1 MIWSE
6 IMSKE
11 DTEGQLTSA
20 RQSILDAASKLIA
33 QKGVKNTSLADI
45 SKEVGISKGTL
56 YYYYS
61 NKNDIIYD
69 IADIHLKQI
78 TEELLSWI
86 DNIEQNIAPEEI
98 LRVVFERISTAETR
112 GKLHL
117 YLVSD
122 AVTSNE
128 PLKQRFREKYKE
140 WRIALE
146 DGLRKVLKNRTA
158 DYSVL
163 SYIILAALDGF
174 TIQWRLGVEKIPI
187 DGIANIFSKV
197 E

>member
-1 MIWSE
+1 
-6 IMSKE
+6 MSKE
-11 DTEGQLTSA
+11 DTAVQLIST
-20 RQSILDAASKLIA
+20 RQSILDEASKLIA

-61 NKNDIIYD
+61 TKNDIIYD

-78 TEELLSWI
+78 TDELLSWI
-86 DNIEQNIAPEEI
+86 DNIEDNIASEKI
-98 LRVVFERISTAETR
+98 LKVVFEKISTAETR

-117 YLVSD
+117 YLISD

-140 WRIALE
+140 WRLTLE
-146 DGLRKVLKNRTA
+146 DGLRKVLKNKTT
-158 DYSVL
+158 DYGVL

-174 TIQWRLGVEKIPI
+174 TVQWMLGVEKIPI
-187 DGIANIFSKV
+187 DGIAKLLSKV

>member
-1 MIWSE
+1 MI
-6 IMSKE
+6 KE
-11 DTEGQLTSA
+11 DTEGQLIST

-33 QKGVKNTSLADI
+33 QKGVKDTSLADI

-61 NKNDIIYD
+61 TKNDIIYD
-69 IADIHLKQI
+69 IADIHLRQI
-78 TEELLSWI
+78 TDELLSWI
-86 DNIEQNIAPEEI
+86 NNIEHNVAPEDI
-98 LRVVFERISTAETR
+98 LKVVFERISTAETR

-117 YLVSD
+117 YLISD

-158 DYSVL
+158 DYRVL

-174 TIQWRLGVEKIPI
+174 TIQWRLGEEKIPI
-187 DGIANIFSKV
+187 DGIANLLSKIK
-197 E
+197 

>member
-1 MIWSE
+1 MNN
-6 IMSKE
+6 E
-11 DTEGQLTSA
+11 DTEGQLISA
-20 RQSILDAASKLIA
+20 RQSILDSASQLIA

-69 IADIHLKQI
+69 IADIHLNKI
-78 TEELLSWI
+78 TKELLSWI
-86 DNIEQNIAPEEI
+86 DNIENNIAAEEI
-98 LRVVFERISTAETR
+98 LKEVFERISTAETR

-117 YLVSD
+117 YLISD

-140 WRIALE
+140 WRIALD
-146 DGLRKVLKNRTA
+146 DGLRKVLKDRA
-158 DYSVL
+158 VDYRIL
-163 SYIILAALDGF
+163 SYIILAAIDGF
-174 TIQWRLGVEKIPI
+174 TIQWRLGEEKIPI
-187 DGIANIFSKV
+187 DSIANFLSKS
-197 E
+197 

>member
-1 MIWSE
+1 MI
-6 IMSKE
+6 KE
-11 DTEGQLTSA
+11 DTEGQLIST

-33 QKGVKNTSLADI
+33 QKGVKDTSLADI

-61 NKNDIIYD
+61 TKNDIIYD

-78 TEELLSWI
+78 TDELLSWI
-86 DNIEQNIAPEEI
+86 NNIEHNVAPEDI
-98 LRVVFERISTAETR
+98 LKVVFERISTAETR

-117 YLVSD
+117 YLISD

-128 PLKQRFREKYKE
+128 PLKQRFREKYQE

-158 DYSVL
+158 DYRVL

-174 TIQWRLGVEKIPI
+174 TIQWRLGEEEIPI
-187 DGIANIFSKV
+187 DGIANLLSKIK
-197 E
+197 

>member
-1 MIWSE
+1 MNN
-6 IMSKE
+6 E
-11 DTEGQLTSA
+11 DTEGQLISA
-20 RQSILDAASKLIA
+20 RQSILDAASQLIA

-69 IADIHLKQI
+69 IADIHLNKI
-78 TEELLSWI
+78 TKELLSWI
-86 DNIEQNIAPEEI
+86 DNIEHNIAPEEI
-98 LRVVFERISTAETR
+98 LKVVFERISTAETR

-117 YLVSD
+117 YLISD

-140 WRIALE
+140 WRTALE
-146 DGLRKVLKNRTA
+146 NGLRKVLKDRA
-158 DYSVL
+158 VDYRIL
-163 SYIILAALDGF
+163 SYIILAAIDGF
-174 TIQWRLGVEKIPI
+174 TIQWRLGEEKIPI
-187 DGIANIFSKV
+187 DSIANLLSKV
-197 E
+197 K

>member
-1 MIWSE
+1 
-6 IMSKE
+6 MSKE

>member
-1 MIWSE
+1 
-6 IMSKE
+6 MSKE
-11 DTEGQLTSA
+11 DTEGQPTSA

-98 LRVVFERISTAETR
+98 LKVVFERISTAETR

-117 YLVSD
+117 YLISD

-140 WRIALE
+140 WRITLE
-146 DGLRKVLKNRTA
+146 DGLRKVLTNRTA

-174 TIQWRLGVEKIPI
+174 TIQWRLGVERIPI
-187 DGIANIFSKV
+187 DGIANIFAKV

>member
-1 MIWSE
+1 MI
-6 IMSKE
+6 KE
-11 DTEGQLTSA
+11 DTEGQLIST
-20 RQSILDAASKLIA
+20 RQSILDAASSLIA
-33 QKGVKNTSLADI
+33 QKGVKDTSLADI

-61 NKNDIIYD
+61 SKNDIIYD

-78 TEELLSWI
+78 TDELLSWI
-86 DNIEQNIAPEEI
+86 NNIEHNVAPEDI
-98 LRVVFERISTAETR
+98 LKVVFERISTAETR

-117 YLVSD
+117 YLISD

-158 DYSVL
+158 DYRVL

-174 TIQWRLGVEKIPI
+174 TIQWRLGEEKIPI
-187 DGIANIFSKV
+187 DGIANLLSKIK
-197 E
+197 

>member
-1 MIWSE
+1 MI
-6 IMSKE
+6 IE
-11 DTEGQLTSA
+11 DTKDQIIST
-20 RQSILDAASKLIA
+20 RQSILDAAGKLIA
-33 QKGVKNTSLADI
+33 QKGVKATSLSDI

-69 IADIHLKQI
+69 IADIHLTRI
-78 TEELLSWI
+78 TKELLAWI
-86 DNIEQNIAPEEI
+86 ESIENNISAEDVI
-98 LRVVFERISTAETR
+98 RVVFERISTAETR

-117 YLVSD
+117 YLISD
-122 AVTSNE
+122 AVTSND
-128 PLKQRFREKYKE
+128 PLNKRFREKYRE

-146 DGLRKVLKNRTA
+146 NGLRKVLKDRTA
-158 DYSVL
+158 DYVVL

-174 TIQWRLGVEKIPI
+174 TIQWRLGEEDIPI
-187 DGIANIFSKV
+187 EGIAKVISKL

>member
-1 MIWSE
+1 
-6 IMSKE
+6 MSKE
-11 DTEGQLTSA
+11 ETGSQLIST
-20 RQSILDAASKLIA
+20 RQSILEAASKLIA

-61 NKNDIIYD
+61 NKSDIIYD
-69 IADIHLKQI
+69 IADIHLKKI

-86 DNIEQNIAPEEI
+86 DNIEHNLIAEEV

-117 YLVSD
+117 YLISD

-128 PLKQRFREKYKE
+128 PLNQRFREKYKE
-140 WRIALE
+140 WRITLE
-146 DGLRKVLKNRTA
+146 NGLRKVLKESST
-158 DYSVL
+158 DYRVL
-163 SYIILAALDGF
+163 SYIILAAIDGF
-174 TIQWRLGVEKIPI
+174 TIQCRLGEETIPI
-187 DGIANIFSKV
+187 DGIAKILSKV
-197 E
+197 K